1 MKIGPL
7 KIAATTTIVLL
18 WVNTGCSEKNN
29 GGKEDSGINEI
40 STVPATALSILPGLP
55 DRSADAPLA
64 ALFSK
69 TNPHADE
76 EWTSEAFTKT
86 AGEQLHKIADAIA
99 SGGSFD
105 AVEGNLASCVSSSYH
120 GPDLRPDTVEV
131 FKDGAISVSRNSPEY
146 QATSIHQG
154 QAGFQQSLTQFAK
167 DIGMVADGQIK
178 IKFKIIRVEVSATKA
193 TTRSLFETICSKAE
207 QKLQQTCT
215 WECSWVREGKNP
227 NPLLDSITVS
237 DFEEVIYQSGLPAFV
252 NATHSLMGN
261 EKSFREQM
269 LHGADHWYGN
279 LDVAFDIHQGN
290 HGMSIGDVNGDSLDD
305 LFICQPAG
313 LPNLLYIRNQDGTL
327 RDATNAAGLN
337 WLDGSR
343 SALFADFDN
352 DGDQDMAIGMEYS
365 LGLFE
370 NDGLGKFKLIS
381 TVKIHSWPQSIA
393 TADFDNDGDLDIFV
407 CGYSPRGETDPG
419 DIFANPV
426 PYHDANNGARN
437 FMLENKSRWL
447 FADITEAVGMNTNNK
462 RFSFAASWE
471 DYDNDGDQDLY
482 VANDFGRN
490 NLYRNDLI
498 AGDIRKFTDV
508 AAQAGVED
516 ISAGMSVSWG
526 DYNRDGLIDLYV
538 SNMFSAAGNR
548 ITFQR
553 QFKPD
558 TDDISRQSLQRHA
571 RGNTLFENTGDG
583 TFKDVSLD
591 AGVTMGRWA
600 WGSGFA
606 DINNDGWQDLYVAN
620 GFFTARDTEDL

>member
-1 MKIGPL
+1 MS
-7 KIAATTTIVLL
+7 
-18 WVNTGCSEKNN
+18 TGCSEKNDK
-29 GGKEDSGINEI
+29 GKGTPAVNKI
-40 STVPATALSILPGLP
+40 STTPAQTLSILPGLP

-64 ALFSK
+64 ALFAK
-69 TNPHADE
+69 INPDADE
-76 EWTSEAFTKT
+76 KWSSEAFTKA
-86 AGEQLHKIADAIA
+86 AGKQLHKIADALA
-99 SGGSFD
+99 ARGSFD
-105 AVEGNLASCVSSSYH
+105 AVEGGLASCVSSSYH
-120 GPDLRPDTVEV
+120 GPDLRPDTMEV
-131 FKDGAISVSRNSPEY
+131 FKDGALSISRGAAQN
-146 QATSIHQG
+146 QATATHQG
-154 QAGFQQSLTQFAK
+154 RAGFQQSLIQYAK
-167 DIGMVADGQIK
+167 DIGAKTDAQIK
-178 IKFKIIRVEVSATKA
+178 TTFKIIRVEVSAAKA
-193 TTRSLFETICSKAE
+193 TTLALLETICSKDE
-207 QKLQQTCT
+207 QQLQQTST
-215 WECSWVREGKNP
+215 WKCSWVREGKNTS
-227 NPLLDSITVS
+227 PLLSSITVS
-237 DFEEVIYQSGLPAFV
+237 DFEEVIYQSGLPAFI

-269 LHGADHWYGN
+269 LHGADYWYGN

-290 HGMSIGDVNGDSLDD
+290 HGMSIGDANGDSLDD

-327 RDATNAAGLN
+327 RDATHEAGLD

-352 DGDQDMAIGMEYS
+352 DGDQDMVIGLEYS

-370 NDGLGKFKLIS
+370 NNGLGKFKLIS
-381 TVKIHSWPQSIA
+381 TVEIHSWPQSIA

-437 FMLENKSRWL
+437 FMLENKSQWI
-447 FADITEAVGMNTNNK
+447 FADITEAVGMNTNNR
-462 RFSFAASWE
+462 RFSFAATWE

-548 ITFQR
+548 IAFQR
-553 QFKPD
+553 QFKPG
-558 TDDISRQSLQRHA
+558 TDGISRQSLQRHA

-583 TFKDVSLD
+583 TFKDVSRD

-620 GFFTARDTEDL
+620 GFFTAQDTEDL